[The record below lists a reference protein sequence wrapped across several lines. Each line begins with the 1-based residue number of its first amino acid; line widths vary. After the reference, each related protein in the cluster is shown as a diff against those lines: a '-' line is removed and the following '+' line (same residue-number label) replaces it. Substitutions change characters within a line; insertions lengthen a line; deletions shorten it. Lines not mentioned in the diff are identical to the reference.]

1 MKKLYLVGLVSTL
14 TLLSGCANQDSTPIT
29 DGSGD
34 IQRLE
39 QELAQTRSELD
50 AARANSNTATPAASM
65 SDTLL
70 PPNAKAGEC
79 YSRVWVNPT
88 YRTLSKEV
96 IAKEASERVELI
108 PAVYTWG
115 EESVLV
121 KQASQRLESI
131 PAVYGTESERVM
143 IKDAER
149 VWRVALSSK
158 ANQASAELL
167 AAAKKGGADLDGATP
182 GMCFHEHVKPARY
195 ETQTSQMLVSPEDYR
210 IETIPAEYRWVE
222 KTVQVK
228 DASTK
233 LTTVPARYETQT
245 EEVIDVP
252 AHTIWKKGTGPIQRI
267 DEATGE
273 IMCLVEVPA
282 TYKTIS
288 RRVQVS
294 PATT

>member
-149 VWRVALSSK
+149 V
-158 ANQASAELL
+158 
-167 AAAKKGGADLDGATP
+167 
-182 GMCFHEHVKPARY
+182 
-195 ETQTSQMLVSPEDYR
+195 
-210 IETIPAEYRWVE
+210 
-222 KTVQVK
+222 
-228 DASTK
+228 
-233 LTTVPARYETQT
+233 
-245 EEVIDVP
+245 
-252 AHTIWKKGTGPIQRI
+252 
-267 DEATGE
+267 
-273 IMCLVEVPA
+273 
-282 TYKTIS
+282 
-288 RRVQVS
+288 
-294 PATT
+294 